1 MAELYDTIGHG
12 YATHRRPDPRIAAT
26 VRAALGGG
34 APVLNVG
41 AGAGS
46 YEPAD
51 RAVVAVEPSHAMIA
65 QRSSRAPAVQADA
78 GGLPFRDGAFAASL
92 AILTVH
98 HWPDR
103 TRGLAELA
111 RVARDRVVL
120 LTWDPASAGFWLV
133 DDYFPELVAI
143 DRRIFPTMDELAA
156 ALGDL
161 DVRPL
166 PIPHDCADGFL
177 GAYWRRPAAYLDPT
191 VRRAVSTFARLRSPE
206 PGLARLRQDLAD
218 GTWHH
223 RHARLLEADELD
235 LGYRLVIASLRG
247 RRPA

>member
-1 MAELYDTIGHG
+1 VAEPYDAIGHG
-12 YATHRRPDPRIAAT
+12 YATHRRPDPRIAAA

-51 RAVVAVEPSHAMIA
+51 RAVVAVEPTRAMIA
-65 QRSSRAPAVQADA
+65 QRSSRAPVVRAAA
-78 GGLPFRDGAFAASL
+78 GDLPFRAGAFAAAL

-103 TRGLAELA
+103 TRGLAELV
-111 RVARDRVVL
+111 RVARERAVL
-120 LTWDPASAGFWLV
+120 FTWDPASAGFWLV
-133 DDYFPELVAI
+133 HDYFPELVAI

-161 DVRPL
+161 EVRPV

-177 GAYWRRPAAYLDPT
+177 GAYWRRPAAYLDPD
-191 VRRAVSTFARLRSPE
+191 VRRAISTFARLQTLE
-206 PGLARLRQDLAD
+206 PGLSRLRQDLAD
-218 GTWHH
+218 GTWPR
-223 RHARLLEADELD
+223 RHARLLEAEELD
-235 LGYRLVIASLRG
+235 LGYRLVIAARCGCRSS
-247 RRPA
+247 